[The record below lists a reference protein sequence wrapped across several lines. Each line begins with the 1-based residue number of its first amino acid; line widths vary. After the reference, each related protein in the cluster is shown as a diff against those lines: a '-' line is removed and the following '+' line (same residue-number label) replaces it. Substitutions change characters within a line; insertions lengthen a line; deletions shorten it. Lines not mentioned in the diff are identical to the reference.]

1 MRPQRQGQG
10 LDKWLAW
17 TALMLVSMVF
27 AGPALAQNYPA
38 RPVTIIVGLPPGGI
52 TDWMSR
58 VLAQQLTDKWKQS
71 VIVENKVGVG
81 GKIADEYAMHAAPDG
96 YTLLN
101 ATSIIGARTVFDKD
115 ALDMEKAM
123 TGLASMLFAPYVI
136 IAPVDAPGK
145 TLAEY
150 LAYAKAN
157 PGKINFAAVT
167 NTGQMLDTY
176 ALFQSAKVQMTVV
189 PYNGGAPALR
199 AVVANEVQGY
209 FGAVF
214 GMQAQ
219 IAGGRIKALA
229 VTSAKRFSLLPDIPT
244 VKESIGLDFDTGV
257 NYGFGITAATPRE
270 LVQKISA
277 DIVEVVRRPDVQEQ
291 VRKQGYEPTSLNSDE
306 FTRLIAREA
315 ARMRETARFANI
327 KPQ

>member
-1 MRPQRQGQG
+1 MAA
-10 LDKWLAW
+10 LAM
-17 TALMLVSMVF
+17 TSAL
-27 AGPALAQNYPA
+27 AAALFSGAASAQNYPT
-38 RPVTIIVGLPPGGI
+38 RPVTIVVGLPPGGI

-58 VLAQQLTDKWKQS
+58 ILAQQLTEKWKQS
-71 VIVENKVGVG
+71 VVVENKTGAG

-101 ATSIIGARTVFDKD
+101 STSIIARNLFDKD
-115 ALDMEKAM
+115 AMDMEKAM

-136 IAPVDAPGK
+136 IAPVEAPGK
-145 TLAEY
+145 NLAEY

-176 ALFQSAKVQMTVV
+176 ALFQLAKVQMTVV
-189 PYNGGAPALR
+189 PYNGGAPSLR

-229 VTSAKRFSLLPDIPT
+229 VTSAARFPLLPDIPT
-244 VKESIGLDFDTGV
+244 VKEAIGLDFDTGV
-257 NYGFGITAATPRE
+257 NYGFGITAATPRD
-270 LVQKISA
+270 LVQKISS
-277 DIVEVVRRPDVQEQ
+277 DIVEVVKRPDVQDQ
-291 VRKQGYEPTSLNSDE
+291 VRKQGYEPTSMNSDE
-306 FTRLIAREA
+306 FNRQIARDS
-315 ARMRETARFANI
+315 ARLRETARIAGI